1 MIPEKVVNIIKEL
14 NEKTINNSFRWSLTS
29 GINGFQLILNSG
41 NVVIDH
47 WLGEKDKIA
56 FVECSIYNEKGYKI
70 ESLICNNKDHPL
82 DYDLLYKFYLAA
94 KANHQKVDDDLNMLL
109 NEIKNPHIKK

>member
-14 NEKTINNSFRWSLTS
+14 HEKTINNSFRWTLTS
-29 GINGFQLILNSG
+29 GINGFQLILNTG

-70 ESLICNNKDHPL
+70 ETFICNNIDHQSE
-82 DYDLLYKFYLAA
+82 YQLLYNFYCAA

-109 NEIKNPHIKK
+109 NEIKNPHIKE